1 MASLFSLRKKVIR
14 MGLDAVSILLSMI
27 YMLFYGV
34 KTIYCAMHEEIRS
47 VIWNFGLLVV
57 FMFILLLKAA

>member
-1 MASLFSLRKKVIR
+1 MASLFSLRKKVSR

-34 KTIYCAMHEEIRS
+34 KTIYCAMHKEIRS

>member
-1 MASLFSLRKKVIR
+1 MTSPFSLRKKVR
-14 MGLDAVSILLSMI
+14 QMGLDAVSILLSML

-34 KTIYCAMHEEIRS
+34 KTIYCAMHEELRS

-57 FMFILLLKAA
+57 FMFVLLLKAA

>member
-1 MASLFSLRKKVIR
+1 MASLFSLRKRVNR
-14 MGLDAVSILLSMI
+14 MGLDAVSILLSML

-34 KTIYCAMHEEIRS
+34 KTIYCAIHEELRS

-57 FMFILLLKAA
+57 FMFVLLLKAA

>member
-1 MASLFSLRKKVIR
+1 MASLFSLRKKVSR